1 MNKFWILWHFNVVVQ
16 PKYYMSQ
23 RFNFA
28 IWPKYHNSGHFNCAV
43 VLKIKFLICMSLRY
57 FRNFRKKQE
66 SLKCLKASLNT
77 FFDTHWIH
85 KSIKSIRK
93 TSFRFHSVVIF
104 IVCLYKWTNKYHDGG
119 GFLLWKWFYIAIRKI
134 FSF

>member
-119 GFLLWKWFYIAIRKI
+119 GFLLWKWFYIAICKI